1 MQDDQI
7 YSPLEGGKG
16 GVNGRT
22 SRSRSLKVNGS
33 RGTGMP
39 SGRLEEIAS
48 RQVFGRSEP
57 PRWVILVS
65 DSQVILLDRTK
76 WNEKRLLRFDLT
88 EIFGRR
94 ELSTLQAMAALLHR
108 DSVCPKD
115 GISLLD
121 TLDENSHKHAFA
133 VSEDLKYALRQAI
146 ELLGNE
152 AVWYLMEKRKKG
164 VFTGDEKLDAKQL
177 TIECL
182 RYMYRLLFL
191 LYIEARPELG
201 YVPMKS
207 DAYRMGCSLESLR
220 DLEMV
225 KLTTEESKDGFF
237 IHESLQLLFELIH
250 NGFPPSEGGPAQQL
264 ATIKAPEHHIFR
276 IPALRS
282 HLFDPA
288 RTPLLNRVKF
298 RNHVLQ
304 LVIQLMSLTRPRRN
318 RERRGRISYAQ
329 LGINQLGA
337 VYEALLSYQGF
348 FAETD
353 LYEVKKAGEPYN
365 ELETA
370 YFVKPEDLA
379 KYTEEERVYNNDGTL
394 KKFPKGAFI
403 YRLAG
408 RDREKTA
415 SYYTPESLTRCLV
428 KYALKELL
436 EGRSADD
443 ILKITVCE
451 PAMGSAAFLNEAVSQ
466 LAEAYLQRKQKET
479 GRGISHDEYAEEK
492 QKVKMFLADNNVF
505 GVDLNPVAVELAEV
519 SLWLNSIHK
528 GAHVPWFG
536 MQLAVGNS
544 LIGARR
550 QVFDSKFLR
559 RATRTDPLWLD
570 EVPMRVMPGEKRAGQ
585 TVYHFLLPDKGMASY
600 RDRVVQQLAPSSL
613 QAISEWRRQFTR
625 QFNAAEV
632 SQLERLSRAVDRLW
646 ERHTEQLRTIRRQT
660 SDALPVFGLEAET
673 ENGRSKNSGRTLTE
687 WKDHVLFQEIHS
699 KNVRNSSAYRRLKLL
714 MDYWCALWFWPIEK
728 ADLLPSREEL
738 LLELSLILEGNV
750 FEVVPP
756 EAKQLSMY
764 PVPDTAPKQLTMK
777 ASKDLGFVDVDRLC
791 SEFPRLALVRRLSDK
806 YRFHHWELEF
816 TDIFTDRGGF
826 DLVLGNPPWI
836 KVEWNEGGVMGDAEP
851 LFVLKSFSAPRL
863 AEIRKETLERHDLR
877 SRYLAVFEEA
887 EGLQN
892 FLNGLQ
898 NYPLLKGIQ
907 TNLYKCF
914 LPQAWMV
921 GNRNGVSAF
930 LHPEGIYD
938 DPRGGAFRET
948 VYEKLRSH
956 FQFQNELRLFPDVD
970 HHAKF
975 SINVYGDGCSNEVG
989 FSHIA
994 NLYIPPTV
1002 DACFEHH
1009 GSGVVPGIKDNSNKW
1024 GVSGHS
1030 GRIVSVT
1037 KTELALFASLYDS
1050 EGTPPM
1056 QARLPAVHSEEIVS
1070 VLRKF
1075 TDQPNRLGDLQNEY
1089 FSTEMWH
1096 ETNSQNDGTIRRNIH
1111 FPESTADWVLSGPH
1125 FFVGNPF
1132 YKTSRR
1138 DCRLNSDY
1146 DILDLTELPDDYL
1159 PRINYVPACSPEEYK
1174 RRAPRVVWGDREL
1187 FTSFYRIL
1195 TRKRLSLS
1203 GERTSISSI
1212 IPPGPSHI
1220 FTALSTAFKDIDDL
1234 VGCLIIM
1241 MSLSFDFYVK
1251 SAGQSDFTSG
1261 NMKFVPLLSKDQ
1273 TFSSG
1278 AVRTLMLTCLTTH
1291 YADLWAQICES
1302 ELEDRFLEPRGRNV
1316 LDITYLEG
1324 DPPEKPLCFIDLYSQ
1339 ETWAKDDPRLD
1350 NTKFE
1355 NLTRGWTRHCALRTD
1370 YERRQALIEIDVLT
1384 AMALGLTLEE
1394 LKTIY
1399 RVQFPVLRQYEADT
1413 WYDRNGR
1420 IVFTASKGL
1429 TGVGF
1434 TRSEWEPIKTMK
1446 SGSVSRTIMDDT
1458 LPGGP
1463 RERTIVYEAP
1473 FDRCNRVNDYEVV
1486 WTAFSER
1493 FNMPSNS
1500 LLQNSGRSVILS
1512 EEQR

>member
-1 MQDDQI
+1 
-7 YSPLEGGKG
+7 
-16 GVNGRT
+16 
-22 SRSRSLKVNGS
+22 
-33 RGTGMP
+33 
-39 SGRLEEIAS
+39 
-48 RQVFGRSEP
+48 
-57 PRWVILVS
+57 
-65 DSQVILLDRTK
+65 
-76 WNEKRLLRFDLT
+76 
-88 EIFGRR
+88 
-94 ELSTLQAMAALLHR
+94 
-108 DSVCPKD
+108 
-115 GISLLD
+115 
-121 TLDENSHKHAFA
+121 
-133 VSEDLKYALRQAI
+133 
-146 ELLGNE
+146 
-152 AVWYLMEKRKKG
+152 MEKRKKG

-207 DAYRMGCSLESLR
+207 DAYRLGCSLESLR

-225 KLTTEESKDGFF
+225 KLTTEESKNGFF
-237 IHESLQLLFELIH
+237 IHESLQLLFDLIH
-250 NGFPPSEGGPAQQL
+250 NGFPPSESGPAQQL

-282 HLFDPA
+282 HLFDPS

-370 YFVKPEDLA
+370 YFVKPEDLE
-379 KYTEEERVYNNDGTL
+379 KFTEEEQVYNDDGTL

-479 GRGISHDEYAEEK
+479 GRSISHEEYAEEK

-528 GAHVPWFG
+528 CAHVPWFG

-544 LIGARR
+544 LVGARR
-550 QVFDSKFLR
+550 QVFESKLLR
-559 RATRTDPLWLD
+559 RASRTDPLWLD
-570 EVPMRVMPGEKRAGQ
+570 EVPKQVMPAEKRSVQ
-585 TVYHFLLPDKGMASY
+585 TVYHFLLPDKGMANY
-600 RDRVVQQLAPSSL
+600 RDRVVQQMAPSEL

-646 ERHTEQLRTIRRQT
+646 ERHVDQLRTIRRQT
-660 SDALPVFGLEAET
+660 SDALPVFGLDAET
-673 ENGRSKNSGRTLTE
+673 ESDGSKNSGRTLTE
-687 WKDHVLFQEIHS
+687 WKDHVFFQEIHS
-699 KNVRNSSAYRRLKLL
+699 KNVRNSSAYRRLKLV
-714 MDYWCALWFWPIEK
+714 MDYWCALWFWPIEN

-750 FEVVPP
+750 FEVVSP
-756 EAKQLSMY
+756 EGRQLSMF
-764 PVPDTAPKQLTMK
+764 PVPDPVPKQLTMK
-777 ASKDLGFVDVDRLC
+777 ASKDLGFVDIDRLC
-791 SEFPRLALVRRLSDK
+791 REFPRLALVQELSEK
-806 YRFHHWELEF
+806 YRFLHWELEF
-816 TDIFTDRGGF
+816 ADIFADLGGF

-836 KVEWNEGGVMGDAEP
+836 KVEWNESGILGDVEP
-851 LFVLKSFSAPRL
+851 LFILRKISAPEL
-863 AEIRKETLERHDLR
+863 AKLRDLSIEKLHLR
-877 SRYLAVFEEA
+877 GAYLMAYEEA
-887 EGLQN
+887 ECIQN
-892 FLNGLQ
+892 FLNAYQ
-898 NYPLLKGIQ
+898 NYPVLAGIQ

-914 LPQAWMV
+914 LPQAWMII
-921 GNRNGVSAF
+921 RPDGVSAF

-938 DPRGGAFRET
+938 DSKGGSFRQK
-948 VYEKLRSH
+948 VYLSLRYH
-956 FQFQNELRLFPDVD
+956 FQFQNQLMMFPIAHRERYSVNIY
-970 HHAKF
+970 KNSPVESF
-975 SINVYGDGCSNEVG
+975 IT
-989 FSHIA
+989 IA
-994 NLYIPPTV
+994 NLFHPSTV
-1002 DACFEHH
+1002 DKCFDHD
-1009 GSGVVPGIKDNSNKW
+1009 GSGSVPGIKTDDDEW
-1024 GVSGHS
+1024 DFRGHKD
-1030 GRIVSVT
+1030 RIIIVDRS
-1037 KTELALFASLYDS
+1037 LLSLYAKMYDA
-1050 EGTPPM
+1050 TDIPPDK
-1056 QARLPAVHSEEIVS
+1056 ARLPAIHSKQVVS

-1075 TDQPNRLGDLQNEY
+1075 AGHQQQLYSFEGQY

-1096 ETNSQNDGTIRRNIH
+1096 ETNACKDGTIQRNTS
-1111 FPESTADWVLSGPH
+1111 FPETVADWVVSGPH
-1125 FFVGNPF
+1125 FYVANPL
-1132 YKTSRR
+1132 YKTPRSI
-1138 DCRLNSDY
+1138 CTEKAHY
-1146 DILDLTELPDDYL
+1146 DVLDLTQIPDDYL
-1159 PRINYVPACSPEEYK
+1159 PRTNYVRTCNQAEFSHRSPCVAWGEK
-1174 RRAPRVVWGDREL
+1174 KPVVD
-1187 FTSFYRIL
+1187 FYRLMMRRRLPPPNERTLIASIL
-1195 TRKRLSLS
+1195 PKGSSHIHPVLSLTFRDPEKMALYH
-1203 GERTSISSI
+1203 GLCASIVYDFFIKTTGKSDLYETTI
-1212 IPPGPSHI
+1212 RQLP
-1220 FTALSTAFKDIDDL
+1220 LIDKN
-1234 VGCLIIM
+1234 VQIM
-1241 MSLSFDFYVK
+1241 SRS
-1251 SAGQSDFTSG
+1251 
-1261 NMKFVPLLSKDQ
+1261 
-1273 TFSSG
+1273 
-1278 AVRTLMLTCLTTH
+1278 LMLTCLTT
-1291 YADLWAQICES
+1291 YYS
-1302 ELEDRFLEPRGRNV
+1302 ELWSECWDCAYKQDRWTRH
-1316 LDITYLEG
+1316 
-1324 DPPEKPLCFIDLYSQ
+1324 
-1339 ETWAKDDPRLD
+1339 DPRLD
-1350 NTKFE
+1350 SARFS
-1355 NLTRGWTRHCALRTD
+1355 NLSRRWNPSCMFRSD
-1370 YERRQALIEIDVLT
+1370 FERRQALIEIDVLT
-1384 AMALGLTLEE
+1384 AMSLGLRLNE

-1434 TRSEWEPIKTMK
+1434 SRPEWEPIKTMK
-1446 SGSVSRTIMDDT
+1446 SGSVSRTIVDDT

-1473 FDRCNRVNDYEVV
+1473 FDRCNREEDYEVV
-1486 WTAFSER
+1486 WDEFER
-1493 FNMPSNS
+1493 R
-1500 LLQNSGRSVILS
+1500 LT
-1512 EEQR
+1512 